1 MNRMERALS
10 QNGNNINNLAV
21 VLLINNRMSYQDSS
35 GLGNQPNQSTAS
47 GSVPTT
53 VLPPNSRGLPT
64 VEGLS
69 IVLQQAQR
77 LLAEHAVPAISVSS
91 TL

>member
-1 MNRMERALS
+1 
-10 QNGNNINNLAV
+10 
-21 VLLINNRMSYQDSS
+21 MSYQYSY
-35 GLGNQPNQSTAS
+35 GLGNQQDQSTAN
-47 GSVPTT
+47 GSTPTT

-77 LLAEHAVPAISVSS
+77 LLADHAIPAISVS
-91 TL
+91 TIL